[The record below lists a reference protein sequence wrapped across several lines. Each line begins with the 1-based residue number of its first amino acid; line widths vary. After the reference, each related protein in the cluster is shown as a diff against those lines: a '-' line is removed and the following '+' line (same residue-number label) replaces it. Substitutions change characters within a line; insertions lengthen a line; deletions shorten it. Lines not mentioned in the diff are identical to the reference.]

1 MSAFVSLNQV
11 GGVLVLA
18 FGCWHSKGSRENRS
32 KFIAEIEP
40 HGVRRKRKKTLWYRV
55 SHKMSDKRVY
65 VPLLVQFRSCEKIR
79 GSRRCLWLFSEA
91 SQTTEC
97 CSKAARCRFLSLTP
111 PLPPFLAVPAMAA
124 DCSLVDAVYDMGLP
138 APAPLLRRCAVLL
151 CIVVVVVCEVVSRCG
166 STRVC
171 LLDDVAI
178 LPNNPP
184 FCAGFPV
191 VSLALGMWKGPMIL
205 VSIIDRQRRR
215 TLQAQARRALLCGG
229 GGGMGGGSAGTGQD
243 SS

>member
-1 MSAFVSLNQV
+1 MPLGVGIRKAHAKIDQNSSQKSSLTACVGSERRRCGTGSPTRCRTSASTSHSWYSFARAKKF
-11 GGVLVLA
+11 GGQGDA
-18 FGCWHSKGSRENRS
+18 FGCL
-32 KFIAEIEP
+32 
-40 HGVRRKRKKTLWYRV
+40 VKRAK
-55 SHKMSDKRVY
+55 
-65 VPLLVQFRSCEKIR
+65 Q
-79 GSRRCLWLFSEA
+79 
-91 SQTTEC
+91 TEC

-124 DCSLVDAVYDMGLP
+124 DCSLVDAVYDLGLP